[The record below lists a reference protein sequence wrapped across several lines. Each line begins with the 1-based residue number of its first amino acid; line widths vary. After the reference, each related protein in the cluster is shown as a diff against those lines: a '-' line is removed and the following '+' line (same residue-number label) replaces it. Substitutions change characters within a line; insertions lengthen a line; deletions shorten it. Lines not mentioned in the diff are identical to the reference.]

1 MPEFSHPTVSRL
13 YQINVLL
20 LTLLLAALTLWIF
33 VINPPT
39 VDRPY
44 IIWLVQIVPLSIM
57 IPGVLKGNPRSFAW
71 LCFIILLY
79 FTTAILATYESPSEP
94 YGWIKLALCV
104 SLFVTAML
112 YVRCYYRLNTSKPKT
127 E

>member
-1 MPEFSHPTVSRL
+1 MPEFNHPTVSRL

-20 LTLLLAALTLWIF
+20 LTLLLATLTLWIF
-33 VINPPT
+33 VINPPS

-44 IIWLVQIVPLSIM
+44 IIWLVQIVPIAII

-79 FTTAILATYESPSEP
+79 FTSAVLNTYESPSEL
-94 YGWIKLALCV
+94 YGWIKLTLCI
-104 SLFVTAML
+104 SLFITAMM
-112 YVRCYYRLNTSKPKT
+112 YVRCYYRLNGTKS
-127 E
+127 